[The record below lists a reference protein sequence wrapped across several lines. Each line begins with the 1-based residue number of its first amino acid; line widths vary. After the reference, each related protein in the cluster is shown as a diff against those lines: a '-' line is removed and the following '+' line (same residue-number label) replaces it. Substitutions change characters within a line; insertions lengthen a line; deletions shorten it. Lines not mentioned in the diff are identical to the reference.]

1 MSKEDKDIQDWGK
14 VNEETQKKYSSLNS
28 IEITK
33 ENKWFYLFVVI
44 SLGLTT
50 ISAIIGS
57 IILAYLGKEIPSA
70 LVAIGS
76 VAVGA
81 LGGVFSR
88 NS

>member
-1 MSKEDKDIQDWGK
+1 MPKEDKDIQDWGD
-14 VNEETQKKYSSLNS
+14 VDEETQKKDFSLNS
-28 IEITK
+28 IEITR
-33 ENKWFYLFVVI
+33 ENKWFYLLVVI
-44 SLGLTT
+44 FLGITI

-57 IILAYLGKEIPSA
+57 IILACLGKTIPSA

-81 LGGVFSR
+81 LGGVFSK